1 MKYTTIDLLSDEP
14 IFRQSEKLQTKL
26 ECKFV
31 LLTKDNEC
39 FLIFGPLHTYNYHAQ
54 LLEKFCVDRHINS
67 KWQRHPDTYKIKDSS
82 IKINGGGWLQFDFFQ
97 KTLTALGMSTAY
109 GRFDQQIFE
118 QIAKKE
124 IIFKDFTINVK
135 P

>member
-14 IFRQSEKLQTKL
+14 IFKQLEKLQTKL

-31 LLTKDNEC
+31 LLSNESEH
-39 FLIFGPLHTYNYHAQ
+39 FFVFGPLHKYNYHAQ
-54 LLEKFCVDRHINS
+54 LIEKFCVDRQIDS
-67 KWQRHPDTYKIKDSS
+67 GWQKMFDTYKINDDS
-82 IKINGGGWLQFDFFQ
+82 IKINGGGWLLIDFFNN
-97 KTLTALGMSTAY
+97 TITAMGSSTAY

-118 QIAKKE
+118 QFAKKE
-124 IIFKDFTINVK
+124 IIKDFKVNTK

>member
-1 MKYTTIDLLSDEP
+1 MKYKTIDLLSDEP
-14 IFRQSEKLQTKL
+14 IFKQSERLQTKL

-31 LLTKDNEC
+31 LLSNDSEH
-39 FLIFGPLHTYNYHAQ
+39 FFVFGPLHKYNYHAQ
-54 LLEKFCVDRHINS
+54 LIEKFCVDRHINS
-67 KWQRHPDTYKIKDSS
+67 DWQKQPDIYKIQDSL
-82 IKINGGGWLQFDFFQ
+82 IKINGGGWLRFDFFQ

-118 QIAKKE
+118 QFKKNE
-124 IIFKDFTINVK
+124 LIFKNFTVIVK